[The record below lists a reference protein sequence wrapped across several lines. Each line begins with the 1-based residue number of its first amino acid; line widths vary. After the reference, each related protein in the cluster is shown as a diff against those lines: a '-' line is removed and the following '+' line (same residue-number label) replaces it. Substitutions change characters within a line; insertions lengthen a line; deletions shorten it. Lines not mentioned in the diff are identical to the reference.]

1 MLNEKKKKKI
11 VEIHSKEPI
20 TNSNQVLYVET
31 RDDMADLGL
40 NGEISGGEVK
50 ATWSWLDNLGL

>member
-1 MLNEKKKKKI
+1 MKKKKKKI

>member
-1 MLNEKKKKKI
+1 MLNGKKKKI
-11 VEIHSKEPI
+11 AEIHSKEPI